1 MLTSCTEPANCR
13 WQIHA
18 IRVVGGEDH
27 RVGAARGELYC
38 DSPSPVGIWLM
49 LQGFWV
55 SDAQCERLAPL
66 LPNKPPGVVH
76 VHGRRVI
83 SGIVWP
89 VFNR

>member
-1 MLTSCTEPANCR
+1 
-13 WQIHA
+13 
-18 IRVVGGEDH
+18 
-27 RVGAARGELYC
+27 
-38 DSPSPVGIWLM
+38 M

-66 LPNKPPGVVH
+66 LPNKPRAVVH
-76 VHGRRVI
+76 VHGRWVI